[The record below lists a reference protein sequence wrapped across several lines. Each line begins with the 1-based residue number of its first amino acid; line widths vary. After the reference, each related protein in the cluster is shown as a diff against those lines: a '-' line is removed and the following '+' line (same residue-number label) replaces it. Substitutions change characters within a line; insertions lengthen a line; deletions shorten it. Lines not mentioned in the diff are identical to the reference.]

1 MGRSMAKGRRLLH
14 RLSALV
20 AVQGVARTTAVKV
33 FGNIADTSKRALWI
47 RISRSP
53 KLSRELGARPPLEGE
68 GRSPAKRA
76 SGVG

>member
-20 AVQGVARTTAVKV
+20 AVQGMARTTAVKV
-33 FGNIADTSKRALWI
+33 FGDIADTSKRALWI

-53 KLSRELGARPPLEGE
+53 KLSHELGAPLPWR
-68 GRSPAKRA
+68 GRVA
-76 SGVG
+76 SR